1 MTINV
6 EGCEA
11 SDSVSQC
18 DLDSI
23 SYQKQDLQNK
33 VLVISFYFCSA
44 LFLIQFIFAIIYN
57 NKI

>member
-33 VLVISFYFCSA
+33 VPIISYYFYSA
-44 LFLIQFIFAIIYN
+44 LFLKSPIFLCYYLSQ
-57 NKI
+57 